1 MVACLGL
8 SGMLLLQEGAELT
21 VRKLASSSSA
31 LLCSCVS
38 SGLLIQQAL
47 SEPLDLNSF
56 GDLFQI
62 LSFEVISSVYLLSM
76 IFKIIVSNHP

>member
-1 MVACLGL
+1 MVAGLGL

-21 VRKLASSSSA
+21 VRKLATRSSA
-31 LLCSCVS
+31 LLCPCIS
-38 SGLLIQQAL
+38 SGLLIWQAL

-56 GDLFQI
+56 GDLLQI
-62 LSFEVISSVYLLSM
+62 LSFEVISSVYLLSI